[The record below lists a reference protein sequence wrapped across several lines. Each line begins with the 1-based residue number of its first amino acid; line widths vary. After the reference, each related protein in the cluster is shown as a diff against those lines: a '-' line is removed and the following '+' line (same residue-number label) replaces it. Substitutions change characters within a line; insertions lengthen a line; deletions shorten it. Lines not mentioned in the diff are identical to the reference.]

1 MDIKEV
7 TESLKT
13 VYSGQPWYG
22 NNLLHILSTIGSGNP
37 NANFNG
43 SNSLG
48 QILEH
53 MLQWKRFT
61 IEKLKGNESF
71 HIELNSV
78 QDWNK
83 EKIYT
88 QEEFAELISSFKTA
102 CEELM
107 DFIKDKEDSF
117 LENLAYKKYR
127 YKTLIEGSIQHDIYH
142 AGQLALL
149 IKG

>member
-1 MDIKEV
+1 MSIKEIS
-7 TESLKT
+7 ESAKA
-13 VYSGQPWYG
+13 VYNGQPWYG
-22 NNLLHILSTIGSGNP
+22 SNLLHILNTIESGDP

-61 IEKLKGNESF
+61 IEKIKGNESF
-71 HIELNSV
+71 HIELNSK

-88 QEEFAELISSFKTA
+88 QEEFAELILNFKTT
-102 CEELM
+102 CEELI
-107 DFIKDKEDSF
+107 DFINDKEDSF
-117 LENLAYKKYR
+117 LENLAYTKYS
-127 YKTLIEGSIQHDIYH
+127 YKTIIEGSIQHDLYH
-142 AGQLALL
+142 AGQLSLL